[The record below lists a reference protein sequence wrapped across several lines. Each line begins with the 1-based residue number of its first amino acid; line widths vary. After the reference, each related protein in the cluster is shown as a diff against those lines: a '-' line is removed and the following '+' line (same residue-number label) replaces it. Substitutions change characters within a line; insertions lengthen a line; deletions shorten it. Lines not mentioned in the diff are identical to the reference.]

1 MKVLVIEDDRQ
12 IVRTLRTSLQA
23 RGYEVASARDGAS
36 ALGVLESQGADL
48 VLLDLGLP
56 DIDGLQVLSRMRAFS
71 DQPVIVLTVRDS
83 QAEKVAALDQ
93 GADDYVTKPFDMEEL
108 VARMRA
114 AMRRVAPDEG
124 RQVVRGVGELE
135 IDLERSLVTR
145 AGRAVHLTPT
155 EYLLLEAFVRNPG
168 KLLTQRWL
176 LSTIWGPGYQEETN
190 VRVHVA
196 HLRRK
201 LEEDAANPRLILTE
215 PGLGYRWADEGPARA

>member
-1 MKVLVIEDDRQ
+1 MKVLVVEDDRQ

-36 ALGVLESQGADL
+36 ALGTLRSQGADL

-56 DIDGLQVLSRMRAFS
+56 DIDGLQVLTQLRAFS
-71 DQPVIVLTVRDS
+71 TQPVIVLTVRDS

-114 AMRRVAPDEG
+114 AMRRVSPGETRKA
-124 RQVVRGVGELE
+124 VRGAGDLE
-135 IDLERSLVTR
+135 IDLGRALVTR
-145 AGRAVHLTPT
+145 GGRPVHLTPT
-155 EYLLLEAFVRNPG
+155 EYALLEAFVRNPG

-176 LSTIWGPGYQEETN
+176 LMTIWGPGFEEETN
-190 VRVHVA
+190 VRVHVG

-215 PGLGYRWADEGPARA
+215 PGLGYRWVDEGSAKP